1 MLSSVDRL
9 EGVHSASCAAGAAV
23 RGTLPPAVASDGS
36 AGVWDSIQA
45 TLFDFAFPASN
56 ATRDAAMLVV
66 FTAGAG
72 PGGAGFEAAWGPG
85 VQRGSVC
92 MMCV

>member
-1 MLSSVDRL
+1 M
-9 EGVHSASCAAGAAV
+9 AGAAV

-36 AGVWDSIQA
+36 AGGWDSGQA

-56 ATRDAAMLVV
+56 ATRGALMLVV

-85 VQRGSVC
+85 TLLACVC
-92 MMCV
+92 VVHDVV